1 MNDVKLKLVEI
12 HTLHSLEDTARLAL
26 VIANQLNDKQI
37 IGLQGPMGSGKTHF
51 VKALALQLFL
61 PLSGVNSPS
70 YALHQQYQGPQLTL
84 HHWDLFRLES
94 EEEIESSGFWDLF
107 YEDKVII
114 AIEWVDRLSEKM
126 LPQNFSYLRLDWEM
140 LGKDLRRVSIWK
152 RQE

>member
-61 PLSGVNSPS
+61 PN
-70 YALHQQYQGPQLTL
+70 
-84 HHWDLFRLES
+84 
-94 EEEIESSGFWDLF
+94 
-107 YEDKVII
+107 
-114 AIEWVDRLSEKM
+114 
-126 LPQNFSYLRLDWEM
+126 
-140 LGKDLRRVSIWK
+140 
-152 RQE
+152 